1 MRTAGAALAKL
12 GGAEIAALVGAIL
25 EASERDVPVLVDGF
39 VVTAA
44 ALVAAAI
51 SPAACRVMFFASAS
65 GDETGQGAAM
75 AKVRAIARE
84 NGIDIQEGPALSMGL
99 RMGEGSGAMLA
110 APILRSAAEVLNG
123 MGTIRE
129 LLSSPQ
135 MQAAANAGGGG
146 GGRTLRES
154 ERTPTSSSNMTT
166 QTPTRGK
173 RSKSFLASL
182 DDTTSSSDGEEE
194 EEEEEDDDRGLA
206 SEKSAE
212 YEQVM
217 RALSP

>member
-12 GGAEIAALVGAIL
+12 GGAEIAARGGAIL

-51 SPAACRVMFFASAS
+51 SPAACRVMFFASKS

-99 RMGEGSGAMLA
+99 RMGEGSGAM
-110 APILRSAAEVLNG
+110 PAEVLNR
-123 MGTIRE
+123 MGTIKE
-129 LLSSPQ
+129 LLSSD
-135 MQAAANAGGGG
+135 AGGGG
-146 GGRTLRES
+146 GGTPRES

-194 EEEEEDDDRGLA
+194 EEDDDDDDDDDRGLA
-206 SEKSAE
+206 SEKSVE